1 MYINKF
7 YLLLLFTFSVSCTQP
22 ANDSQK
28 STPDSETNNKKKAV
42 SRLIFTE
49 ASNFYGERPGYLK
62 NHQEF
67 EKLIKNDWENDFAFP
82 QYRMNLSILARHL
95 QSFQGEAVSS
105 GSLMK
110 FSPKVGLFNP
120 WVIQSYFAAN
130 GYGEKDFAIWARKVL
145 GKHME
150 THKINSYGFTRF
162 KGKNGEDILI
172 LLMQRR
178 RITLNPFP
186 KWIEL
191 SQPLIFI
198 GQVQEDLSD
207 LKALVT
213 LPDGKVVQTGV
224 ALRKDK
230 KFKFSV
236 RICEKNK
243 DKGNYHFEF
252 MAQDK
257 HGPAVLAMFNIA
269 CGKENWQ
276 KPKPLQVWEKP
287 QKINTDKFVE
297 QVISRINKYRKT
309 LGYKDLKLH
318 NKLNTAS
325 ANHSQDMCKLD
336 KLMHISP
343 NSGSP
348 DKRVEKLGLKP
359 QLLAENVAV
368 GSSPKEIVNGWI
380 TSEGHRLNLQLQDI
394 THAGI
399 GVCRKELEGG
409 SIIYYATL
417 LLAKL

>member
-1 MYINKF
+1 MVINKF
-7 YLLLLFTFSVSCTQP
+7 YLLLFFIFFVSCNQP
-22 ANDSQK
+22 ANNSQT
-28 STPDSETNNKKKAV
+28 STPDSQPSNKKKGV
-42 SRLIFTE
+42 PQFVLTE
-49 ASNFYGERPGYLK
+49 AVNFYGERPGYFKDHK
-62 NHQEF
+62 NF
-67 EKLIKNDWENDFAFP
+67 EKLIKKGWNKNLEFP
-82 QYRMNLSILARHL
+82 QYRMNLSILAGHL
-95 QSFQGEAVSS
+95 QVFQGEAVSS

-120 WVIQSYFAAN
+120 WVIQSYFAAT
-130 GYGEKDFAIWARKVL
+130 GYNDKDFALWAHKVL
-145 GKHME
+145 RKHMK

-172 LLMQRR
+172 LLMQRQ
-178 RITLNPFP
+178 RIILNPFP

-191 SQPLIFI
+191 SQPLVLI
-198 GQVQEDLSD
+198 GQIQEDLTD

-213 LPDGKVVQTGV
+213 LPEGKVVQTGV
-224 ALRKDK
+224 ALRKDN

-236 RICEKNK
+236 RICEKKK
-243 DKGNYHFEF
+243 DQGNYHFQF
-252 MAQDK
+252 IAQDK

-276 KPKPLQVWEKP
+276 KPKPLQVWERP
-287 QKINTDKFVE
+287 QKINNSKFVE
-297 QVISRINKYRKT
+297 QIISRINKYRKT
-309 LGYKDLKLH
+309 LGYTDLKLH
-318 NKLNTAS
+318 NKLNIAS
-325 ANHSQDMCKLD
+325 AEHSQDMCKLD

-343 NSGSP
+343 NTGSP

-409 SIIYYATL
+409 SIIYYVTL